1 MVGGVRRVLRRWREN
16 YYLSL
21 FLTTITRPLY
31 LGCSN
36 LASQIQMKVRRNGA
50 SIRLSN
56 GRTMRIARNS
66 GITLA
71 STLFWHGLEG
81 YERATSETLRFFFTR
96 SATFIDV
103 GANYGFYSMLAA
115 FWNPS
120 IQVVAFEPLLPIYE
134 GLRKNIALNQL
145 NDRVVCENMALSNQT
160 TSATLYV
167 PDAEGKDCEATGTL
181 ATNSW
186 QVRQGAPGHVVE
198 TIQFD
203 DYEARHPMKV
213 DLIKIDVEDFEA
225 DVLAGMPRIIK
236 RDRPFIVCEILP
248 RNKEHRNERTRQVV
262 ESFNYVPY
270 WITPSGY
277 IRVSRFD
284 FERTDDRDFLLS
296 PVSIPGE
303 ILTDLNL
310 LWEQRQKSGAYRSNR
325 VLP

>member
-1 MVGGVRRVLRRWREN
+1 MVGGVRGVLKRWREN

-21 FLTTITRPLY
+21 FLTTSTRPVY
-31 LGCSN
+31 LGCSQI
-36 LASQIQMKVRRNGA
+36 ASQIEKKVRRNGA
-50 SIRLSN
+50 SIRLPN
-56 GRTMRIARNS
+56 GRTMRIAKNS
-66 GITLA
+66 GIALA

-81 YERATSETLRFFFTR
+81 FERETSETLRFFFAR

-115 FWNPS
+115 SWNPT
-120 IQVVAFEPLLPIYE
+120 IQVVGFEPLLPIYE
-134 GLRKNIALNQL
+134 GLRRNIALNQL
-145 NDRVVCENMALSNQT
+145 NGRVVCENLALSNQT
-160 TSATLYV
+160 ARATLYV
-167 PDAEGKDCEATGTL
+167 PEAEGRDYEATGTL

-198 TIQFD
+198 TVQFD

-248 RNKEHRNERTRQVV
+248 RNKEHRNDRTRQVI
-262 ESFNYVPY
+262 ESLNYVPY

-284 FERTDDRDFLLS
+284 FERSEHRDFLLS
-296 PVSIPGE
+296 PVSVPGE
-303 ILTDLNL
+303 IVTDINL
-310 LWEQRQKSGAYRSNR
+310 LWEQRQKTGG
-325 VLP
+325 